1 MTPTLWSAFEGKL
14 EALSLL
20 VGRGGDP
27 NKCDNHGNTALHL
40 AAARGHADCVQFLV
54 NFGVNVFSLDID
66 MHTPQELA
74 AMNDC
79 TAILR

>member
-1 MTPTLWSAFEGKL
+1 MTPTLWAAFEGKL

-27 NKCDNHGNTALHL
+27 NKCDHYGNTALHL
-40 AAARGHADCVQFLV
+40 AAARGHMDCVTFLV
-54 NFGVNVFSLDID
+54 NFGVNMYCLDID
-66 MHTPQELA
+66 MHTPKELA

-79 TAILR
+79 SEILR